1 MHLPKSTECTTS
13 RMNCNVNYRFG
24 VVRMHQHRFIKCT
37 TLVRDDCGIG
47 YGQGR
52 LETEVYGKSLYFL
65 LDFTVNLK
73 LLKK

>member
-1 MHLPKSTECTTS
+1 MQNTMSEPKCELQILVS
-13 RMNCNVNYRFG
+13 M
-24 VVRMHQHRFIKCT
+24 MFIKCT
-37 TLVRDDCGIG
+37 TLVRDDCGIR